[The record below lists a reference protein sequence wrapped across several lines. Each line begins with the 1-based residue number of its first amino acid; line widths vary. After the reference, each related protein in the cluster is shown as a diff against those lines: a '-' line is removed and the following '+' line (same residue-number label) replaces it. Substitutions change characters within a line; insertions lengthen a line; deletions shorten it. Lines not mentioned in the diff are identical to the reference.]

1 MDKAVENFLKKIVKK
16 VGIYQ
21 VFFYDFGFFQ
31 GFLMQKKFSKNEML
45 TSALPYTPP
54 PPLVSK
60 SKHLA
65 YPPPPP
71 FVLT

>member
-31 GFLMQKKFSKNEML
+31 GFLMQKKILKKRDADVSITL
-45 TSALPYTPP
+45 SPP
-54 PPLVSK
+54 SPPRQQK
-60 SKHLA
+60 
-65 YPPPPP
+65 
-71 FVLT
+71 